1 MTASSWKT
9 QQPHETRPTVKK
21 CAFVPKV
28 DIETYDNLHN
38 VSVLS
43 SGIKS

>member
-9 QQPHETRPTVKK
+9 HQPHETRPTVKK
-21 CAFVPKV
+21 YAFVPKV
-28 DIETYDNLHN
+28 DIKTYDNLHN
-38 VSVLS
+38 VDVLP